1 MINLFLSTCT
11 DHLMLHKLQFHIILL
26 SPFARRN
33 FTQCQ
38 VQIKL
43 WHVYYREHLGQC
55 ALAFV
60 SEQLHAEAKDQLE
73 TPVLTTGSS

>member
-1 MINLFLSTCT
+1 
-11 DHLMLHKLQFHIILL
+11 MLHKLQFHIIRRSL
-26 SPFARRN
+26 FARRN
-33 FTQCQ
+33 FTQRQ

-43 WHVYYREHLGQC
+43 WHVYYREQGQC

-73 TPVLTTGSS
+73 TSVLTTGSS